1 MKPFHVLSFTFFG
14 ALLVASCGG
23 STPSP
28 EGPTGSPDQTE
39 RERRMYRAGYQ
50 HGRDVG
56 VAQAREQL
64 TTKDAELAALRD
76 AAQRAESA
84 AASATESEAAL
95 TSCETELA
103 TVRERAVALE
113 RAASDATLRGIGRDS
128 VERTEVTE
136 SAGDSVPC
144 CKVCR
149 KGKACGDTCISRTY
163 TCHKGPGCACDG

>member
-1 MKPFHVLSFTFFG
+1 MKPVQLLSFTIFG
-14 ALLVASCGG
+14 ALFVASCGG
-23 STPSP
+23 SAPPP

-39 RERRMYRAGYQ
+39 RERRLYRAGYQ

-56 VAQAREQL
+56 LPQAREQL
-64 TTKDAELAALRD
+64 ATKDAELAALRE
-76 AAQRAESA
+76 AAQREESA
-84 AASATESEAAL
+84 VASAAESEAAL

-113 RAASDATLRGIGRDS
+113 RAASDASARGRGRDS

-136 SAGDSVPC
+136 WAGDSVPC
-144 CKVCR
+144 CKICR
-149 KGKACGDTCISRTY
+149 KGKACGDTCISRAY